1 MDEPEEATVAI
12 ADHESDEI
20 VKTDVEIQVDLAPI
34 VKDAQTQ
41 IAPER
46 NHIGTTHSMQIYRAK
61 FMFNLHAQ
69 CRNSDCKKS
78 V

>member
-1 MDEPEEATVAI
+1 MQIVQELLDESKKATVAI

-20 VKTDVEIQVDLAPI
+20 VKTDVEIQVSLAPI

-46 NHIGTTHSMQIYRAK
+46 THIGMQIDTELY
-61 FMFNLHAQ
+61 
-69 CRNSDCKKS
+69 
-78 V
+78 

>member
-46 NHIGTTHSMQIYRAK
+46 NHIGMQIYRAK